1 MATSQMVK
9 VLTVFR
15 GLSSRDPDL
24 AAKYVHPEKY
34 IEHNPQAGD
43 GVAGLKACIRSFPTD
58 NHLRVVRAF
67 EDGAYVF
74 SQEEGLILG
83 ENIFFDIFRFAD
95 DLIVEHWVFSAKGAP
110 PNQSGHTQTDGPT
123 GANLS
128 AAEQPQPARA
138 KPGAT
143 RMGHPRVLTC

>member
-95 DLIVEHWVFSAKGAP
+95 DLIVEHWVFSAIRVGTPRPTAQLGQTSQL
-110 PNQSGHTQTDGPT
+110 PNNPT
-123 GANLS
+123 LLALN
-128 AAEQPQPARA
+128 PAR
-138 KPGAT
+138 PGWGT
-143 RMGHPRVLTC
+143 HGF